1 MKKNI
6 LNIFSNNIFIIICYY
21 ILFAVNLL
29 IEGVFLDYLFEAIIA
44 SSFLVFI
51 LLYRYGFII
60 YTYNIIK
67 WKFLP
72 YQAPLI
78 IKNRYSKKKIIINCK
93 SKDIAKKYI
102 QSPEE
107 LNVIGL
113 EGLSYFSKK
122 GNIEIKKLLINF
134 LEQTNYSEVKKDI
147 TNVTEFENTV
157 INSIENIKVSK

>member
-60 YTYNIIK
+60 YIYNIIK

-72 YQAPLI
+72 NQAPLI
-78 IKNRYSKKKIIINCK
+78 IKNRYSKKQIIINCK